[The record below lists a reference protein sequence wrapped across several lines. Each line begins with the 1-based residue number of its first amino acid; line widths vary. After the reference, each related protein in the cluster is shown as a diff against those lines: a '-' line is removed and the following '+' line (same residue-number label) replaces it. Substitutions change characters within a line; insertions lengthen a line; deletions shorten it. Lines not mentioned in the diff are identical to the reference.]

1 MRPLRIRKRGRRE
14 KNIMVTCSINH
25 QSVKVKEGTT
35 ILEAAKKI
43 GIEIPHLCYLKGI
56 NEVGAC
62 RVCCVEVK
70 GEASLVS
77 SCNTPVKEGMEVITD
92 SPRVRMAS
100 LNNLQLIMSQH
111 NGTCSLCD
119 RSGECQL
126 RRLTNHYDFHKN
138 LYPQNLPSEKDMLWD
153 QDFPLIRDSS
163 RCIKCM
169 RCINVCDKI
178 QSVGIWTLMGTG
190 ERARVAVKED
200 KLIENTECV
209 LCGQCITHCPTG
221 ALRERKDTLKVLEKL
236 KDPNTITV
244 FQIAPAV
251 RAAWQEANGLSDK
264 DASVNRIAGA
274 LKMMG
279 ADYVF
284 DTSFSADLTIL
295 EEANELLER
304 KKSGE
309 LKDTPMFT
317 SCCPGWIRFC
327 KSQYPELVPSLS
339 TSKSPMEMF
348 GAVIKTVFA
357 KRLNVSP
364 EKICSVAI
372 MPCVAKKAEASLP
385 TMESN
390 PGIPDIDYVL
400 TTRELGKLFD
410 LGDIDLHYVKDAPF
424 DRLFGDY
431 SGAGVIFG
439 TTGGVME
446 AALRSAHYFLTGKNP
461 DPDQYHIY
469 QAKMSEEKPWHEE
482 TYAIGGIPLHVAAVS
497 GLANT
502 RKLLERITHKEDHF
516 DFVEVMACPG
526 GCAGGGGQPYHYDDI
541 ERAEERGDILHKLDL
556 HASLRFSHENP
567 DIVRLYKEDLEKPLS
582 EKAEAILHTDHKAW
596 KMPTEA

>member
-1 MRPLRIRKRGRRE
+1 
-14 KNIMVTCSINH
+14 MVTLTINH
-25 QSVKVKEGTT
+25 QSVTVEEGTT
-35 ILEAAKKI
+35 IMEAAKSI

-77 SCNTPVKEGMEVITD
+77 SCNTKVKEGMEVITD
-92 SPRVRMAS
+92 SNRVRMAS

-126 RRLTNHYDFHKN
+126 RRLTNHYDFHQN
-138 LYPQNLPSEKDMLWD
+138 LYPQNLPSEKDMLWNK
-153 QDFPLIRDSS
+153 DFPLIRDSS

-178 QSVGIWTLMGTG
+178 QSIGIWTLMGTG

-200 KLIENTECV
+200 KSIENTECV

-221 ALRERKDTLKVLEKL
+221 ALRERKDTRKVLEKL
-236 KDPNTITV
+236 KDPDTITV

-251 RAAWQEANGLSDK
+251 RAAWAEANGLSSEE
-264 DASVNRIAGA
+264 ASVNRIAGA

-279 ADYVF
+279 PDYVF

-295 EEANELLER
+295 EEANELLAR
-304 KKSGE
+304 KKNGSLGDYP
-309 LKDTPMFT
+309 LFT

-327 KSQYPELVPSLS
+327 KSQYPDLVPYLS

-357 KRLNVSP
+357 KRLGVSP
-364 EKICSVAI
+364 DKICSVAI
-372 MPCVAKKAEASLP
+372 MPCVAKKAEAALP
-385 TMESN
+385 SMQSN

-439 TTGGVME
+439 MTGGVME
-446 AALRSAHYFLTGKNP
+446 AALRSAHYFITGKNP
-461 DPDQYHIY
+461 EPDLYNIY
-469 QAKMSEEKPWHEE
+469 QEEMSEEMPWHEA
-482 TYAIGGIPLHVAAVS
+482 TYSIGEIKLHVAAVS

-502 RKLLERITHKEDHF
+502 RKLLGVVTHHEDHY
-516 DFVEVMACPG
+516 DFIEVMACPG
-526 GCAGGGGQPYHYDDI
+526 GCSGGGGQPYHYDDI
-541 ERAEERGDILHKLDL
+541 ERANERGLKLHTLDKKNP
-556 HASLRFSHENP
+556 LRFSHENP
-567 DIVRLYKEDLEKPLS
+567 DIIRLYKEDLDKPLS
-582 EKAEAILHTDHKAW
+582 EKAEHILHTDHRAW